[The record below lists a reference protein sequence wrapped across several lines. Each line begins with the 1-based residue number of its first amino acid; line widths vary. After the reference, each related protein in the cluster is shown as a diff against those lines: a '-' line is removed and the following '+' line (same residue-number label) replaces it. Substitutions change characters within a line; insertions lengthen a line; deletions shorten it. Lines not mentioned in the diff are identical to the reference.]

1 MLTVTATTIKTIIGE
16 FDRVYYQE
24 STEILPKSSVNVPTK
39 RKEVTISK

>member
-1 MLTVTATTIKTIIGE
+1 MLKVTATTIETIIGE

-24 STEILPKSSVNVPTK
+24 STEVLPKSFVNVPTK